1 VHLKRKLISRRFRW
15 VSCQIDALERCLEQR
30 SLEKA
35 LVSLPETLD
44 ETYSRIL
51 DSISGENKQSAVRI
65 LQLLTYSEQ
74 PLSVAEVVD
83 AIAVDITEKPHFD
96 PKYRMPDPDEI
107 LVYCS
112 SLVVMVPMWVDFD
125 DRVTYEE
132 YSDEDSE
139 KDDNSDNIHTNGKH
153 ASGKPMEATMVLQ
166 LAHFSVKEYL
176 ISGRFRGPL
185 SSELHETTARV
196 SVAMVCL
203 SYLLQFD
210 RCLSHRKIVARF
222 PFAKYCAVSWL
233 HHATGVE
240 SESSQLMGLIKE
252 FFCYNQAGYR
262 VCYRLYCPDTSSE
275 FSWQYKGTTQPAPP
289 LYYAALGNL
298 YTIVKFLLDNGADV
312 NAKGGFQSYA
322 LLVASKQGHEEIV
335 QLLIERDADVNA
347 VNPRRHNALMEASS
361 SGHTRIVKLLLERGV
376 DVNARGALGRNALA
390 LAAASSQGHTQTLQ
404 LLLDNGAYDAKSAN
418 GHSALE
424 EAAGYGHSEAVEL
437 LLERG
442 ANVYSQDTSFVDGA
456 LRSACDRGQK
466 ETIKVLLSKG
476 VDMYDTSHV
485 WTLFVVYARLGPLEI
500 ARTLLEEAYVALES
514 SVPSRYGTVANFCA
528 FFGCTYLLCFIYK
541 NFETDIYASNPYGRT
556 PLHLAAE
563 GGHVETFWNL
573 ITLGADSTVLD
584 AKGDGILCY
593 AAVGGSLEIVNAIL
607 DKQLG
612 SERYSIHWSPLH
624 WACRVGRADVVQL
637 LLEKGLRSHL
647 ITINE
652 PEGQWSPLDVAL
664 YAGKGQMLKRLPA
677 TSRSL
682 LGIEPG
688 PERYPSKVTYKCD
701 TCYGCRLV
709 SSPNMIPDF
718 VNIKV
723 AMPWF
728 MFPVYHMLAISSPQ

>member
-44 ETYSRIL
+44 ETYGRIL

-83 AIAVDITEKPHFD
+83 AIAVDIIEKPHFD
-96 PKYRMPDPDEI
+96 PKHRMPDPDEI

-112 SLVVMVPMWVDFD
+112 SLVAMVPMWVDFND
-125 DRVTYEE
+125 GVTYEE
-132 YSDEDSE
+132 HSDENSE
-139 KDDNSDNIHTNGKH
+139 KDDNSDNIHIDRKD
-153 ASGKPMEATMVLQ
+153 ASRKPMEATMVLQ
-166 LAHFSVKEYL
+166 LAHFSVKQYL
-176 ISGRFRGPL
+176 TSGRFRGPL

-196 SVAMVCL
+196 SIAMVCI
-203 SYLLQFD
+203 SYLLQFG
-210 RCLSHRKIVARF
+210 RCLSRRKIVARF
-222 PFAKYCAVSWL
+222 PFARYCAASWL
-233 HHATGVE
+233 HHATEVG
-240 SESSQLMGLIKE
+240 SESSELMDLIKDL
-252 FFCYNQAGYR
+252 FCYNQAGYR
-262 VCYRLYCPDTSSE
+262 VCYRLYCPDTVSE
-275 FSWQYKGTTQPAPP
+275 FPWQYKGTTQPAPP

-298 YTIVKFLLDNGADV
+298 YTIVKFLLENGADV

-322 LLVASKQGHEEIV
+322 LLVASKQGHEEVV
-335 QLLIERDADVNA
+335 QLLIERGADVNA

-361 SGHTRIVKLLLERGV
+361 SGHARIVKLLLERGV

-418 GHSALE
+418 DNSALE

-466 ETIKVLLSKG
+466 QTIKVLLSKG

-500 ARTLLEEAYVALES
+500 ARTLLEEAYVILES
-514 SVPSRYGTVANFCA
+514 YVFRSYGTLANFCA
-528 FFGCTYLLCFIYK
+528 SFGYTDLLKFIYK
-541 NFETDIYASNPYGRT
+541 NCEIDIYASGPYGKS
-556 PLHLAAE
+556 PLHFAAE
-563 GGHVETFWNL
+563 GGRRETFEYL
-573 ITLGADSTVLD
+573 ITLGADPSVLD

-593 AAVGGSLEIVNAIL
+593 AAMGGKTDIIDAIL
-607 DKQLG
+607 NRKLG
-612 SERYSIHWSPLH
+612 WERYSIHWSPLH
-624 WACRVGRADVVQL
+624 WACRAGQTKVVELLLREGLCKSPITTNELKGQLSSLDVVRYAGQGEMLEKLSVTSQL
-637 LLEKGLRSHL
+637 LLGFQPHSERYTSKRYLRSN
-647 ITINE
+647 ICQDIC
-652 PEGQWSPLDVAL
+652 Q
-664 YAGKGQMLKRLPA
+664 
-677 TSRSL
+677 
-682 LGIEPG
+682 
-688 PERYPSKVTYKCD
+688 
-701 TCYGCRLV
+701 GCRLV
-709 SSPNMIPDF
+709 SSQKLRSDLVDIR
-718 VNIKV
+718 V
-723 AMPWF
+723 
-728 MFPVYHMLAISSPQ
+728 AISWARLPVSYM